1 MDRIKAKV
9 GGFFKGI
16 WSLIKRVYNWIYY
29 KLFPRYSLVVSY
41 NQVWGDEDDREFV
54 VKRFITKKE
63 KYLKFVN
70 DDGDMVEISGSDG
83 LNYRIEQL

>member
-9 GGFFKGI
+9 GGFFKAI
-16 WSLIKRVYNWIYY
+16 WSLIKRVYLWIYY

-41 NQVWGDEDDREFV
+41 NQIWGDEDDREFV

>member
-1 MDRIKAKV
+1 MAGIKQKIA
-9 GGFFKGI
+9 GFFKFI
-16 WSLIKRVYNWIYY
+16 WSVLVRVYMWIYY

-41 NQVWGDEDDREFV
+41 NQVWGDSDDRDYI

-63 KYLKFVN
+63 KFIKFVN
-70 DDGDMVEISGSDG
+70 DEGDIVEISGSDG